1 MTTSDETSPQRW
13 DRYCE
18 LRDLVL
24 DDLAEEAQLAE
35 LEEWLINDPSLK
47 RDFVESLQTRSA
59 IAYPKDELTEL
70 SMPSLAATTPT
81 QWPSVPKWA
90 YVGLAAGFLFFMTTA
105 WLYLD
110 RGGEEGI
117 GLIVKTE
124 NCQWQGSTIPTV
136 PGASLHPGRLV
147 LARGIAEL
155 RVGLV
160 DVTMEGPA
168 DLELIS
174 TDRCFVHSGRIFA
187 EVHPGGEGFEVQT
200 PTSLL
205 IDRGT
210 VFGVNVTADGN
221 SDLTV
226 VKGRVDAKHLSSGT
240 TVSVTTRDA
249 KRFTR
254 VGIETFKSEMEDDG
268 VNAPLLSSA
277 DAEQTTVQIST
288 AIGKGRDGYV
298 MAGEQSDD
306 KLSRTALLVKEPPNF
321 SWGIPFRR
329 RGYMHFDLSFVSQRT
344 VHSAKLQLQG
354 VPTDIGF
361 LSLMPD
367 ATFAVYGLTDESLE
381 DWDETTLSW
390 KSSPG
395 VLADDVTLDPTKTKL
410 LGKFVVPQ
418 SDPTRMF
425 SIDTSELGEF
435 LNQDTNGGATL
446 ILVSETAGIKACY
459 VHGFASRRHPDASPP
474 TLRLSL
480 EDGKTE
486 TPQ

>member
-1 MTTSDETSPQRW
+1 MTTSDETSRQHW

-35 LEEWLINDPSLK
+35 LEECLIRDPSLK

-59 IAYPKDELTEL
+59 IAYPQDELSDL
-70 SMPSLAATTPT
+70 SMPSLTAASLPK
-81 QWPSVPKWA
+81 WRSVPKWA
-90 YVGLAAGFLFFMTTA
+90 YVGLAAGFLFFLTTT

-110 RGGEEGI
+110 RGVEEGI
-117 GLIVKTE
+117 GMIVKTE

-136 PGASLHPGRLV
+136 PGVSLHPGRLV
-147 LARGIAEL
+147 LDRGIAAL
-155 RVGLV
+155 RIGLV

-174 TDRCFVHSGRIFA
+174 TDRCFVHSGRVFA

-254 VGIETFKSEMEDDG
+254 VGIETFKSEMVDDG
-268 VNAPLLSSA
+268 GKVPSLASA
-277 DAEQTTVQIST
+277 DAEQQTVQIST

-298 MAGEQSDD
+298 MAGKQSDD
-306 KLSRTALLVKEPPNF
+306 KLSRTALLVKEPPDF

-344 VHSAKLQLQG
+344 ILSAKLQLQG
-354 VPTDIGF
+354 IPTYIGF

-367 ATFAVYGLTDESLE
+367 ATFAVYGVTDESLE

-390 KSSPG
+390 QSSPG
-395 VLADDVTLDPTKTKL
+395 VLSDDVTLDPTKTKL

-425 SIDTSELGEF
+425 SIDTSELAEF

-446 ILVSETAGIKACY
+446 ILVSETAGIRDCY

-474 TLRLSL
+474 TLRLTL
-480 EDGKTE
+480 N
-486 TPQ
+486 P